1 MSHNSLTQFLK
12 DEEGL
17 IKGRWQSSM
26 GALTSRAGQFHP
38 DSKIY
43 QEIRRLM
50 MSLVSIVERKGSA
63 EQAVDTEIKPIVS
76 HLKNLQKENH
86 LTGPEMVHLLF
97 LMRDILKDLIMEM
110 THRNVD
116 SRGRELEFA
125 EGLDQVSSLLNRLGI
140 VFFEGAMR
148 LKHEDGISQQD
159 VLAIEYALLY
169 ESTRQLAITDRLTGL
184 FNFGYFHERLK
195 EERMRAERYH
205 RLLSLILFDLD
216 HFKKYNDTNGHPAGN
231 EVLKKIAE
239 ILKEQAR
246 EVDIVARYG
255 GEEMVIILPETSRR
269 RATELAE
276 RIRVKISETHF
287 EHMEKMPLGKI
298 TVSAG
303 VATFPVDAPNE
314 DELVKKA
321 DNSLYLAKSQGR
333 NLVVAFEP
341 PIKVTIRY
349 KSHRELSKV
358 ALVGNFNNWDKDA
371 DPMEKQ
377 PDGSFQFIISL
388 NPGVYHYKFVLND
401 VEWIPD
407 PACPERVHDT
417 LGGDNSVLRV
427 SA

>member
-216 HFKKYNDTNGHPAGN
+216 HFKKYNDTNGHP
-231 EVLKKIAE
+231 
-239 ILKEQAR
+239 
-246 EVDIVARYG
+246 
-255 GEEMVIILPETSRR
+255 
-269 RATELAE
+269 
-276 RIRVKISETHF
+276 
-287 EHMEKMPLGKI
+287 
-298 TVSAG
+298 
-303 VATFPVDAPNE
+303 
-314 DELVKKA
+314 
-321 DNSLYLAKSQGR
+321 
-333 NLVVAFEP
+333 
-341 PIKVTIRY
+341 
-349 KSHRELSKV
+349 
-358 ALVGNFNNWDKDA
+358 
-371 DPMEKQ
+371 
-377 PDGSFQFIISL
+377 
-388 NPGVYHYKFVLND
+388 
-401 VEWIPD
+401 
-407 PACPERVHDT
+407 
-417 LGGDNSVLRV
+417 
-427 SA
+427 